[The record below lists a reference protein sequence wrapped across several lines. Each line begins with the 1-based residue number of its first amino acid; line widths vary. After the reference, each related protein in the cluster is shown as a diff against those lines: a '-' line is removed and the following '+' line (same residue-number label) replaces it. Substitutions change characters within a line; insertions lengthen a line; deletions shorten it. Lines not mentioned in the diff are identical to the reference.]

1 MTQKTL
7 LAVEGK
13 RAQERLHRISD
24 LELSLKRTVGRHHQT
39 RMERAFQAKEEAD
52 TNNGN
57 WKQTQ

>member
-24 LELSLKRTVGRHHQT
+24 IELRLERTEGRHHQT
-39 RMERAFQAKEEAD
+39 RMERVFQAKKEAD
-52 TNNGN
+52 RNNGN
-57 WKQTQ
+57 WKQIQ